1 MRRKSSWRRAET
13 RRSMTAEGAIL
24 FGDCLDRI
32 RDAQGAL
39 GPFDLVYADP
49 PFAAGGQRSAR
60 LEVGERSR
68 GTAAYE
74 DHWGGI
80 DGFLDMMRPRLE
92 LMYEGL
98 AEHGSL
104 WIHLD
109 HRAVHDIKVLCDRLF
124 GRSRFQGEIIWT
136 PGNGGRRRHGPS
148 VTHQTILI
156 YSRSKDF
163 LYASEDPALREPY
176 APTSQS
182 MHFRL
187 VDADGR
193 RYRERTVAGKTYRY
207 YADRGRKL
215 GSVWTDLPSM
225 RANTP
230 LLGEATGYPTQKP
243 LGLLD
248 RIVRLAS
255 PLGGAVLDPMCGS
268 GTTVVAAL
276 LAGRRAVGIDRSE
289 VAVATARR
297 RLNPEIPSSAPQP
310 A

>member
-1 MRRKSSWRRAET
+1 M
-13 RRSMTAEGAIL
+13 MDDQPIL

-32 RDAQGAL
+32 PDARREL
-39 GPFDLVYADP
+39 GPLDLIYADP
-49 PFAAGGQRSAR
+49 PFAAGGRRSAR
-60 LEVGERSR
+60 LESGERSQ
-68 GTAAYE
+68 GTAAYD

-92 LMYEGL
+92 LMFESL
-98 AEHGSL
+98 SERGSL

-109 HRAVHDIKVLCDRLF
+109 HRAVHEVKVLCDRTF
-124 GRSRFQGEIIWT
+124 GRSRFEGEVIWS
-136 PGNGGRRRHGPS
+136 PGNGGRRKRGPS

-163 LYASEDPALREPY
+163 YYAAEESGLREPY
-176 APTSQS
+176 AATSQH

-193 RYRERTVAGKTYRY
+193 RFRERIVGGKAYRY
-207 YADRGRKL
+207 YADQGRKL
-215 GSVWTDLPSM
+215 GSVWSDLPSM

-230 LLGEATGYPTQKP
+230 LLQETTGYPTQKP

-248 RIVRLAS
+248 RIVRLAT
-255 PLGGAVLDPMCGS
+255 PPDGTVLDPMCGS

-276 LAGRRAVGIDRSE
+276 LAGRRAMGIDRSE

-297 RLNPEIPSSAPQP
+297 RLTP
-310 A
+310 AAVELDVRPA

>member
-1 MRRKSSWRRAET
+1 MRRE
-13 RRSMTAEGAIL
+13 MTAERAIL
-24 FGDCLDRI
+24 LGDCKERI
-32 RDAQGAL
+32 QEARAQV
-39 GPFDLVYADP
+39 GPFDLVYVDP
-49 PFAAGGQRSAR
+49 PFAAGGKRSAR
-60 LEVGERSR
+60 LSPGERSR

-80 DGFLDMMRPRLE
+80 DGFLDMMSPRLV
-92 LMYEGL
+92 LMYESL
-98 AEHGSL
+98 SARGSL

-124 GRSRFQGEIIWT
+124 GRNRYEGEIIWS
-136 PGNGGRRRHGPS
+136 PGNGGRRKHGPS

-163 LYASEDPALREPY
+163 LYLADASDLREPY
-176 APTSQS
+176 AKTSQS

-187 VDADGR
+187 VDEEGR
-193 RYRERTVAGKTYRY
+193 RYRERTVGGKVYRY

-215 GSVWTDLPSM
+215 GSVWSDLPSM

-230 LLGEATGYPTQKP
+230 LSEETTGYPTQKP

-248 RIVRLAS
+248 RIVRLAT
-255 PLGGAVLDPMCGS
+255 PVGGAVLDPMCGS
-268 GTTVVAAL
+268 GTTVAAAL
-276 LAGRRAVGIDRSE
+276 LAGRRAIGIDQSE

-297 RLNPEIPSSAPQP
+297 RWERTSTGAAAPTG
-310 A
+310 